1 MLNSRIFMFW
11 FHWYGLCRTKELKH
25 LQTFLR
31 SINSLFHLSTCL
43 IVKLERKEWW
53 VYFHSLWFLFVV
65 IDCWLLVV
73 IFVCCW
79 FMFEYSVKFID
90 TFDFFF
96 FFFVALLEAM
106 QKNSVICANLQR
118 LSLANNKFDSESSRK
133 LGLFLGNFSY

>member
-1 MLNSRIFMFW
+1 
-11 FHWYGLCRTKELKH
+11 
-25 LQTFLR
+25 
-31 SINSLFHLSTCL
+31 
-43 IVKLERKEWW
+43 
-53 VYFHSLWFLFVV
+53 
-65 IDCWLLVV
+65 
-73 IFVCCW
+73 
-79 FMFEYSVKFID
+79 MFEYSVKFID